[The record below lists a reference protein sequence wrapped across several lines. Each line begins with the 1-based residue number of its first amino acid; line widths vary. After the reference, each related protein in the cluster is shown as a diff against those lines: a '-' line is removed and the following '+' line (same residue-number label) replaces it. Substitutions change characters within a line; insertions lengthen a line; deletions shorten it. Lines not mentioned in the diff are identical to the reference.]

1 MNIDIDNIIFSLQK
15 GGGISVVWQQHLKRL
30 LKDEE
35 FKCRI
40 IEYDGATANFFRQQL
55 LINDKLIDT
64 CSDNL
69 LTLKRFL
76 NLKSQ
81 NKEKH
86 IFHSSYYRTQRGKN
100 VINITT
106 VHDFTYEYFMK
117 GMSRTVHSWQKNAAI
132 IKSDGIICISESTK
146 RDLQF
151 FLPNIDPNKIRVIYN
166 GVDKV
171 FRQLKEDEVLNI
183 VNPFD
188 DYSYAI
194 YVGDRKSLYKNF
206 DMAVTT
212 CKLANMRLLI
222 IGGGQLTEKEC
233 NDLNS
238 KLGKDNYKGLLN
250 LSEEH
255 LNYYYN
261 KAYCLLYPSFYEGF
275 GMPVVEAQK
284 AGCPVIATNSS
295 SIPEVIGNR
304 YLAIT
309 DPNPQK
315 LAEKIKELS
324 FNNSLR
330 NETVEL
336 GLIKSR
342 QFDWQNTYNQTIE
355 YYKELYTK

>member
-1 MNIDIDNIIFSLQK
+1 MNIDIDNIVFSLQK

-30 LKDEE
+30 LNDTE
-35 FKCRI
+35 FKSRI

-55 LINDKLIDT
+55 SINNKLIDP
-64 CSDNL
+64 CSNDL

-86 IFHSSYYRTQRGKN
+86 LFHSSYYRTQKGKN

-117 GMSRTVHSWQKNAAI
+117 GMSKTIHSWQKNAAI
-132 IKSDGIICISESTK
+132 TNAQGIICISESTK
-146 RDLQF
+146 RDLQL
-151 FLPNIDPNKIRVIYN
+151 FLPKIDPKKIRVIYN
-166 GVDKV
+166 GVDEAY
-171 FRQLKEDEVLNI
+171 RQLKQEEVLTI
-183 VNPFD
+183 APPFED
-188 DYSYAI
+188 FSYAL

-222 IGGGQLTEKEC
+222 IGGGKLTEKEE

-238 KLGKDNYKGLLN
+238 TLGKSNFKSLLHV
-250 LSEEH
+250 SEEH

-295 SIPEVIGNR
+295 SIPEVIGNQ
-304 YLAIT
+304 YFAIT
-309 DPNPQK
+309 NPTPEK
-315 LAEKIKELS
+315 LVDKMKELALHS
-324 FNNSLR
+324 SLR
-330 NETVEL
+330 TETVER
-336 GLIKSR
+336 GLIKAQ
-342 QFDWQNTYNQTIE
+342 QFDWDKTYKETTE
-355 YYKELYTK
+355 FYKELYTK